1 MNRNICRAAD
11 PTVSMCGFQNYHSLY
26 KERTATEITEVN
38 TGIEGVLGFIGKYTD
53 FYLYRFQLAYHTIIK
68 SLYFW

>member
-38 TGIEGVLGFIGKYTD
+38 TGIRRGAGGLLVNIQIFICIDSNLHITP
-53 FYLYRFQLAYHTIIK
+53 
-68 SLYFW
+68 S